1 MNLSV
6 LDLTLGLGAAY
17 LLVLALSMRK
27 GSREIHGP
35 WLFLLR
41 AFFPN
46 WKFYHAVALSPR
58 LYVRAQTGDGAWTDW
73 ALVYPRMPRRLWH
86 LWHNAA
92 VNLALTHQNL
102 VEHLALDARE
112 LPEGADARTL
122 VTYRLV
128 QRLACEAVRGGRWG
142 PVPMLDRPDWP
153 RAVTACQFEVR
164 MEMPDHGHTRD
175 HTHFH
180 TRSPS
185 RSECLLQSPVIRAW
199 N

>member
-1 MNLSV
+1 MNLSAFE
-6 LDLTLGLGAAY
+6 LTLGLAAAY

-27 GSREIHGP
+27 GSRELQGP

-46 WKFYHAVALSPR
+46 WKFYHAVSLSPR
-58 LYVRAQTGDGAWTDW
+58 LYVRAQTPDGDWTTW
-73 ALVYPRMPRRLWH
+73 VLVYPRIRRH
-86 LWHNAA
+86 LGHQWHNAA

-102 VEHLALDARE
+102 VEHLAQDARE
-112 LPEGADARTL
+112 LPEGADARAL

-142 PVPMLDRPDWP
+142 TTPMISPRDWP
-153 RAVTACQFEVR
+153 TEVSACQFEVR
-164 MEMPDHGHTRD
+164 MEMPDQ
-175 HTHFH
+175 
-180 TRSPS
+180 S

>member
-1 MNLSV
+1 MNLSAFE
-6 LDLTLGLGAAY
+6 LTLGLAAAY

-27 GSREIHGP
+27 GSRELQGP

-46 WKFYHAVALSPR
+46 WKFYHAVSLSPR
-58 LYVRAQTGDGAWTDW
+58 LYVRAQTPDGDWTPW
-73 ALVYPRMPRRLWH
+73 ILVYPRIRRHLGH

-102 VEHLALDARE
+102 VEHLAQDARE
-112 LPEGADARTL
+112 LPEGADARPL

-142 PVPMLDRPDWP
+142 TTPMISPRDWP
-153 RAVTACQFEVR
+153 TEVSACQFEVR
-164 MEMPDHGHTRD
+164 MEMPDQ
-175 HTHFH
+175 
-180 TRSPS
+180 S